1 MVHEIYE
8 RFDKLKESRGVTVY
22 AVSKATGITA
32 TTFTNWKKGK
42 YVPKR
47 DKMQLIADY
56 FNVSVDYLMT
66 GKEIKHEIY
75 NEESAHLVGKIR
87 RNKELTDALLKYFEL
102 PEKKQK
108 LVLELINTLSEE

>member
-1 MVHEIYE
+1 MTMRNRIKELCKENGISMN
-8 RFDKLKESRGVTVY
+8 KLEKTLQFGTGY
-22 AVSKATGITA
+22 ISKLDNSTPNT
-32 TTFTNWKKGK
+32 KKL
-42 YVPKR
+42 
-47 DKMQLIADY
+47 QLIADY